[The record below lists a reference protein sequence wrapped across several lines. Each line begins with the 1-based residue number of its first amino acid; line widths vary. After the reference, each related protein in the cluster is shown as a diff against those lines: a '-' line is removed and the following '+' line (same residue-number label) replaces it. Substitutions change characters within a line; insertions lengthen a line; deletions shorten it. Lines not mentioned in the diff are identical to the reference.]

1 MGTITHFRINEEL
14 LYPDRLCDLER
25 KISENHMR
33 IKDADMLRIIVRLRS
48 ERKIDYKT
56 AVKEIRSLLE
66 FLPIEEQVERCL
78 FAEPLSDGA
87 QRMLAFIYNT
97 VTGCYFYSETY
108 REMSYSL
115 GHCNITINS
124 KYLKNVFGTDD
135 DGEIHQIC
143 EESWGLFRLINI
155 ENEDGSFS
163 ANGIL
168 HFSMVRK
175 DDRDNYDLIIG
186 FSRLMLVLMPKYIN
200 RLVKPEYIRTI
211 SVEQAITEYFKF
223 YNYEKQQ

>member
-1 MGTITHFRINEEL
+1 MGTITYFRIKEEL
-14 LYPDRLCDLER
+14 LRPDSLYKLEQ
-25 KISENHMR
+25 KIEENHMR
-33 IKDADMLRIIVRLRS
+33 VKNVDALKTIVRLAS
-48 ERKIDYKT
+48 EGKIDYKT

-66 FLPIEEQVERCL
+66 YMPIEEQVERCL

-97 VTGCYFYSETY
+97 VTGCYYYSETY

-135 DGEIHQIC
+135 GGEIHQIC
-143 EESWGLFRLINI
+143 EESWGLFRLRNI
-155 ENEDGSFS
+155 ENEDSSFS

-200 RLVKPEYIRTI
+200 RLVKPEYIKTI
-211 SVEQAITEYFKF
+211 SVEQAITEYFKS

>member
-1 MGTITHFRINEEL
+1 MGSITHFRIKEEL
-14 LYPDRLCDLER
+14 LRPDRLCDLER

-33 IKDADMLRIIVRLRS
+33 IKDAGMLRTIVRLRS
-48 ERKIDYKT
+48 EGKIDYKT

-66 FLPIEEQVERCL
+66 FMPIEEQVERCL

-108 REMSYSL
+108 RELSYHN
-115 GHCNITINS
+115 GHCVITINS
-124 KYLKNVFGTDD
+124 KCLKNVFDTDD
-135 DGEIHQIC
+135 EEEIKQIC
-143 EESWGLFRLINI
+143 EESWGLFRLREI
-155 ENEDGSFS
+155 ENEDHSFS

-168 HFSMVRK
+168 SFSIKRK
-175 DDRDNYDLIIG
+175 ESQDDYDFLVA

-200 RLVKPEYIRTI
+200 RLVKPEYINTV
-211 SVEQAITEYFKF
+211 SVEQSIIGYFKS